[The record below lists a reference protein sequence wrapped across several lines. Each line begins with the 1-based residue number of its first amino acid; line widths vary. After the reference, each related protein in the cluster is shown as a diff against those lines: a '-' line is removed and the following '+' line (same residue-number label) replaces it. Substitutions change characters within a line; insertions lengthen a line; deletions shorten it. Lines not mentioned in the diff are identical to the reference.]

1 MLCTVKGRGEDGY
14 PLEGIDV
21 IPNFPPRE
29 DESNTIPKLVQL
41 LQDANRR
48 EARWKDSYEY
58 LNKRYHDLYQEYMA
72 LKFSDFCQT
81 CQTKRDTTPPGGCIE
96 LCRECGK
103 GKRTVQS
110 LELEL
115 EKKDESIRYW
125 QDCYETALRELSE
138 FPDTTLSQQKV

>member
-1 MLCTVKGRGEDGY
+1 VKGRDEDGY

-21 IPNFPPRE
+21 IPHVPPRE
-29 DESNTIPKLVQL
+29 DESDGTIPKLVQL

-48 EARWKDSYEY
+48 ETRWKDSYEY
-58 LNKRYHDLYQEYMA
+58 LNKRYHDLYQEYTA
-72 LKFSDFCQT
+72 LKFGDFCQT

-96 LCRECGK
+96 LSRECGK
-103 GKRTVQS
+103 GKRTVQG

-138 FPDTTLSQQKV
+138 FPDTTLSQKA